1 MALLSLQQRL
11 VCNGETGTSAS
22 RPANDEEELPK
33 TGSNPFFAKPLQSGE
48 KDISPVGLPAKLKDK
63 MSGGNHMS
71 VMEAFAPAIE
81 AVKVSGFSDDA
92 DGDRRYLP
100 EKRPAVHFKFRA
112 GKKFLGE
119 ILDSSL
125 QKKGGRRSASFW
137 RDEEKDDKKRRAEF
151 ILKQS
156 IENPQE
162 LSQL

>member
-1 MALLSLQQRL
+1 
-11 VCNGETGTSAS
+11 
-22 RPANDEEELPK
+22 
-33 TGSNPFFAKPLQSGE
+33 
-48 KDISPVGLPAKLKDK
+48 
-63 MSGGNHMS
+63 MS